1 MTLDDTFSGSSGRIT
16 VDPYEAIA
24 PIYDRIMAHV
34 EYDKWAGFI
43 AEILREE
50 TDWPPKVL
58 ELACGT
64 GIMAEKLAGFGL
76 QVTGYDRSPAM
87 IEQAKKREIKDKLV
101 FRTGDFASFPQDEKD
116 EKFDAVICLYDSIN
130 YLMDYAEVVGL
141 MSRVAGVLNP
151 RGVFIFDICTR
162 HNSYT
167 NFRGFVD
174 EGEIGSYYYFRH
186 SNYSPKT
193 HIHSNDFLLY
203 DRSDSTVQYREHHE
217 QYIYSVKQI
226 QNAVK
231 AAGLKLEM
239 KYDDIYPVPARMRSL
254 RIHFVCRKNAETG

>member
-1 MTLDDTFSGSSGRIT
+1 MTLDDIFLGNSGRKT

-34 EYDKWAGFI
+34 EYDKWAAFI
-43 AEILREE
+43 AGILREE

-76 QVTGYDRSPAM
+76 HVTGYDLSPAM
-87 IEQAKKREIKDKLV
+87 IEQAKKKKAYQDKLC
-101 FRTGDFASFPQDEKD
+101 FRVGDFASFPQDEKH
-116 EKFDAVICLYDSIN
+116 DAVICLYDSIN
-130 YLMDYAEVVGL
+130 YLMNYEEVAEF
-141 MSRVAGVLNP
+141 MSRAAGVLNP
-151 RGVFIFDICTR
+151 QGVFIFDICTR
-162 HNSYT
+162 YNSYT

-193 HIHSNDFLLY
+193 HIHTNDFLLY
-203 DRSDSTVQYREHHE
+203 NRSDSTVQYREHHE

-226 QNAVK
+226 QSAVK

-239 KYDDIYPVPARMRSL
+239 KYDDIYPVPARIKSL
-254 RIHFVCRKNAETG
+254 RIHFLCRNISEAD